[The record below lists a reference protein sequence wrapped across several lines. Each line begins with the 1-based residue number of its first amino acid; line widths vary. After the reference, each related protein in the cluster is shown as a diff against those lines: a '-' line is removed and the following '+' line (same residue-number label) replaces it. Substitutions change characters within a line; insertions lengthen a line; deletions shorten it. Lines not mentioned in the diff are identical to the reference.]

1 MQLVAS
7 RFQGLFEWSPCSKT
21 NTIQTMMKWLWL
33 RLVIHVIVPK
43 LALDLLFAVSK
54 AADSPKEVTSALRGW
69 GWLLNLLY
77 PPELSWKVSRKYR
90 IYDWQC
96 STSLSLARHWSGS
109 GRIITPIMD
118 SRKIC
123 YFFNPRDVCVKDL
136 KCENRGATCL
146 VFTSPFRA
154 STMPRSG
161 SAFSFSVS
169 WLEIQGP
176 LLYGGQRCPRTIRYS
191 VPRLPYMPGKTF
203 PFIKWSLGN
212 IFSGSLQ
219 HQLSNYAMKPM
230 FPARLWMLCSNF
242 QARWLLTRY
251 STTMP
256 LRTTI
261 FLQ

>member
-43 LALDLLFAVSK
+43 LTLDLLFAVSK

-69 GWLLNLLY
+69 EWLLNLLY

-146 VFTSPFRA
+146 AFTSPFRA
-154 STMPRSG
+154 
-161 SAFSFSVS
+161 
-169 WLEIQGP
+169 
-176 LLYGGQRCPRTIRYS
+176 
-191 VPRLPYMPGKTF
+191 
-203 PFIKWSLGN
+203 
-212 IFSGSLQ
+212 Q
-219 HQLSNYAMKPM
+219 HYAMIRLCFFVQCFMAGDSRTSSLWGSEMPQNHQM
-230 FPARLWMLCSNF
+230 FCPQTSLHARKNLSF
-242 QARWLLTRY
+242 H
-251 STTMP
+251 
-256 LRTTI
+256 
-261 FLQ
+261 